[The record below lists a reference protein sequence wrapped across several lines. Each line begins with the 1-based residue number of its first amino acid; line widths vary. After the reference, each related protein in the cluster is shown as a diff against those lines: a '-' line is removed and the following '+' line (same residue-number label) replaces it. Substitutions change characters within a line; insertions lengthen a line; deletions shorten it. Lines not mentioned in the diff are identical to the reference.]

1 MSKPRRLPALQKLTP
16 FTPSVVA
23 FREFSIITEDTIV
36 TERRRFRAQI
46 ADEIESFSKR
56 AAVRNLKTNGKF
68 TKDQI
73 SIIYGQSSAYP
84 SSLPDLE
91 YPDPLLHE
99 YADKFFAALC
109 TADPTKDGQV
119 SGNSTPPGAANPADE
134 GRIETRIDLRTFRW
148 VSFLLSI
155 QACA

>member
-1 MSKPRRLPALQKLTP
+1 M
-16 FTPSVVA
+16 A

-36 TERRRFRAQI
+36 TERRKFRAQI

-73 SIIYGQSSAYP
+73 SIIY
-84 SSLPDLE
+84 
-91 YPDPLLHE
+91 
-99 YADKFFAALC
+99 DKFFAALC
-109 TADPTKDGQV
+109 TADPAKDNGQV

-134 GRIETRIDLRTFRW
+134 GRIETRIDLRTFRCDPA
-148 VSFLLSI
+148 LLLDILSHPVLT
-155 QACA
+155 

>member
-1 MSKPRRLPALQKLTP
+1 M
-16 FTPSVVA
+16 A

-36 TERRRFRAQI
+36 TERRKFRAQI

-73 SIIYGQSSAYP
+73 SIIY
-84 SSLPDLE
+84 
-91 YPDPLLHE
+91 
-99 YADKFFAALC
+99 DKFFAALC
-109 TADPTKDGQV
+109 TADPAKDNGQV

-134 GRIETRIDLRTFRW
+134 GRIETRIDLRTFRCASADLLDIFSHPVLTW
-148 VSFLLSI
+148 TVFLLSL
-155 QACA
+155 QDVPVRDCDVGSGGHDHCQPRL